1 MEDQEPRMDL
11 PPSITARPSPA
22 WSQALPVAE
31 VESELVALVARA
43 KRGDREAYTLL
54 YRRYLDDVYRFALG
68 RLGNRE
74 AAEDAVQNIFVRA
87 LTALPSCHENAAF
100 AGWLFAI
107 ARNVVTDQLRTRRH
121 ETDPIPDDAL
131 WTDTAPGPEEIA
143 LHGEARRFLLAARDK
158 CLSAGE
164 RDLFDLLLTELND
177 KQIAVALGCSHGA
190 VRTAHWRLLSKL
202 RACLGPLGGSPLRGS
217 AHA

>member
-1 MEDQEPRMDL
+1 MDL

-22 WSQALPVAE
+22 WSPAPPVAE
-31 VESELVALVARA
+31 AESELIALVARA

-68 RLGNRE
+68 RLGERE

-100 AGWLFAI
+100 VGWLFAI
-107 ARNVVTDQLRTRRH
+107 ARNVVMDQLRTRRH

-131 WTDTAPGPEEIA
+131 WADTGPGPEEVAIE
-143 LHGEARRFLLAARDK
+143 GEARRFLLAARER

-177 KQIAVALGCSHGA
+177 KQIAVALGRSHGA

-202 RACLGPLGGSPLRGS
+202 RECLGPLTGPTMRG
-217 AHA
+217 ATHA

>member
-1 MEDQEPRMDL
+1 MEDEEPRMDL
-11 PPSITARPSPA
+11 PPSVTVRPSPT
-22 WSQALPVAE
+22 WSPSPPVVEA
-31 VESELVALVARA
+31 ESELVALVARA
-43 KRGDREAYTLL
+43 KWGDREAYTLL
-54 YRRYLDDVYRFALG
+54 YHRYLDDVYRFALG

-74 AAEDAVQNIFVRA
+74 AAEDAVQSIFVRA

-100 AGWLFAI
+100 VGWLFAI
-107 ARNVVTDQLRTRRH
+107 ARNVVMDQLRTRRH

-131 WTDTAPGPEEIA
+131 WADTAPGPEEIA
-143 LHGEARRFLLAARDK
+143 MHGEARRFLLAARER
-158 CLSAGE
+158 CLSTGE

-177 KQIAVALGCSHGA
+177 KQIAVALGRSHGA

-202 RACLGPLGGSPLRGS
+202 RECLGPLGGSPMRGS

>member
-1 MEDQEPRMDL
+1 MDL
-11 PPSITARPSPA
+11 PPSITTHPRPA
-22 WSQALPVAE
+22 WGPAPSVTEGVTEDASALA
-31 VESELVALVARA
+31 LVTLVARA
-43 KRGDREAYTLL
+43 KGGDREAYTQL
-54 YRRYLDDVYRFALG
+54 YRRYLDDVYRFALV

-74 AAEDAVQNIFVRA
+74 AAEDAVQIIFVRV

-100 AGWLFAI
+100 VGWLFAI

-121 ETDPIPDDAL
+121 QTDPIPDDAL
-131 WTDTAPGPEEIA
+131 WADTGPGPEEEA
-143 LHGEARRFLLAARDK
+143 MHGEARRFLLAAREK

-177 KQIAVALGCSHGA
+177 KQIAAALGRSHGA

-202 RACLGPLGGSPLRGS
+202 RECLGPLAGSPLGGPR
-217 AHA
+217 HA

>member
-100 AGWLFAI
+100 AVG
-107 ARNVVTDQLRTRRH
+107 
-121 ETDPIPDDAL
+121 
-131 WTDTAPGPEEIA
+131 
-143 LHGEARRFLLAARDK
+143 
-158 CLSAGE
+158 S
-164 RDLFDLLLTELND
+164 
-177 KQIAVALGCSHGA
+177 
-190 VRTAHWRLLSKL
+190 
-202 RACLGPLGGSPLRGS
+202 SPLRAMSSRTSCAPAGMRPTRS
-217 AHA
+217 PTTRSGPIQLRDRRRSLCTGRRDASFSRHVTSVCPRASGISLICC